1 MTARVLFVSV
11 RQSFDPSDPSSSV
24 AQLEPWVERAW
35 CIGVEKAATCD
46 RVVAVQVGAPLAAWR
61 IRDAFPTDETYNVG
75 GTTRRRVG
83 LSLGDPLPILAA
95 YSVVPALR
103 HGVAIAVCPVEPLP
117 IERQARAAPV
127 VAEPE
132 LTPERGGPVAFVHP
146 AYAYRLPEYVAA
158 RDAIDRLVKALA
170 KAVPNTAALPQEAWV
185 AMVADFARSNPYA
198 DCCSVCQDSDRHD
211 STSPRF
217 PFKVVMDDQAWFTG
231 TYFCN
236 VCGHEWTGGW
246 SVDAP
251 LLFL

>member
-117 IERQARAAPV
+117 IERQARGARRCGTRAHPGARRTSRFRSSRLCLSVAGIRRGARCHRPV
-127 VAEPE
+127 GQGVGEGGTEHRGPATRGVGGDGRRLCPKQPLRGLLLGVSGLGPARLDEPS
-132 LTPERGGPVAFVHP
+132 LSVQGGNGRPGVVHGDVLLQ
-146 AYAYRLPEYVAA
+146 RL
-158 RDAIDRLVKALA
+158 
-170 KAVPNTAALPQEAWV
+170 
-185 AMVADFARSNPYA
+185 
-198 DCCSVCQDSDRHD
+198 
-211 STSPRF
+211 
-217 PFKVVMDDQAWFTG
+217 
-231 TYFCN
+231 
-236 VCGHEWTGGW
+236 W
-246 SVDAP
+246 S
-251 LLFL
+251 